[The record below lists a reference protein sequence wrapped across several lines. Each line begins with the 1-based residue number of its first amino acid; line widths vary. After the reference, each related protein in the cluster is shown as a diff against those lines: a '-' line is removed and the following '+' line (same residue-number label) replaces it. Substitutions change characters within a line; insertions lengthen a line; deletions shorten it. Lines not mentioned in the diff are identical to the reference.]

1 LAGRWLAVLGG
12 VMVTQG
18 DILSGRYLLAEQIG
32 AGGMGTVFRAVDLRT
47 GGEVAVKIPHPFL
60 VSDKVF
66 VERLRREAQAAAALH
81 SPRIARVTDFAE
93 HQGTPYLVM
102 EYVPGLTLAER
113 IERDGPLPPAE
124 ALHIA
129 FEVAR
134 ALDAAHQRGVTHRD
148 LKPQNIRLDGDDVKV
163 LDFGIARMEGF
174 SGLTSA
180 STLIGSP
187 EYLAPERAEGPGD
200 VRADLYSLGVI
211 LYQMLSGKVPFD
223 GGTPFTI
230 MRRHATEAPPPLPP
244 GLPQPVYPIVERCL
258 AKRPEDRFQAPREL
272 AGALQEALQR
282 LEEERVTRRL
292 AARAPLAD
300 GRTLDLPRPLQSE
313 PGEPAG
319 SPAPASTAAPAGA
332 RPPERPDRPA
342 AVSTEPGPT
351 VAGAPS
357 SPPAP
362 RRRLWLLAA
371 SIAVL
376 ALVVLGAGLLLRRG
390 GAAQPA
396 RTAVSGQPG
405 GPATEGATRTV
416 APAVPPA
423 VSILFPAE
431 GAQVTPP
438 VRIEVGVT
446 GATLKAPTEG
456 DSSARH
462 LHYFIDAD
470 PAAVMGPGEPV
481 PVGRQN
487 IIHTPLT
494 SQTLDLPPGE
504 HTVWVVL
511 TDNNHVPLTSAAV
524 AKTTFTV
531 TGTPAR
537 SGDQAPIVYQSLVGS
552 RWRLFVVDGAGR
564 TPRQLSGGNFDD
576 LQPAW
581 SPDGSQVAFVSNR
594 DGAFHLY
601 VMNADG
607 SNVRQLTRGGAQE
620 RSPAWSPDGRFL
632 AFVSNQDGG
641 RNQIFVMPAEGGEA
655 RQLTRGAANAGSPS
669 WSPDGRQI
677 VFHREQGELTQLFV
691 VDVESGEAKQMTSGS
706 MRAIN
711 PAWSPDGRRIAFA
724 AFRDNAWNIFLINS
738 DGSGLT
744 QVTTTGEVNDFPA
757 WSPDGRQLVFASGR
771 EGQQQIFVLALD
783 GSAPRR
789 VTEGL
794 AHSLHPAWPRR

>member
-1 LAGRWLAVLGG
+1 MAGRWLAILGG

-18 DILSGRYLLAEQIG
+18 DILSGRYLLAEQLG

-60 VSDKVF
+60 VGDTVF

-93 HQGTPYLVM
+93 HEGTPYLVM
-102 EYVPGLTLAER
+102 EYVPGQTLAER
-113 IERDGPLPPAE
+113 IERDGPLSPAE
-124 ALHIA
+124 ALHVML
-129 FEVAR
+129 EVAR
-134 ALDAAHQRGVTHRD
+134 ALDAAFQRGITHRD
-148 LKPQNIRLDGDDVKV
+148 LKPQNIHLDGDDVKV

-200 VRADLYSLGVI
+200 VRADIYSLGVI
-211 LYQMLSGKVPFD
+211 FYQMLSGMVPFD

-244 GLPQPVYPIVERCL
+244 GLPQPVYAIVERCL
-258 AKRPEDRFQAPREL
+258 AKRPEDRFQTPREL
-272 AGALQEALQR
+272 ITALQEALQR

-292 AARAPLAD
+292 AARAPAAD
-300 GRTLDLPRPLQSE
+300 GRTLDLPRPSQAE
-313 PGEPAG
+313 PSGPSG
-319 SPAPASTAAPAGA
+319 PLAPASTPTAADPERLERSSGAAAVPAG
-332 RPPERPDRPA
+332 
-342 AVSTEPGPT
+342 PGPGVT
-351 VAGAPS
+351 VAPPS
-357 SPPAP
+357 PAP
-362 RRRLWLLAA
+362 HHRRVWLVAG
-371 SIAVL
+371 SIALL
-376 ALVVLGAGLLLRRG
+376 ALVVLGAGLMLRHG
-390 GAAQPA
+390 GTAQPA
-396 RTAVSGQPG
+396 RTAVSGQSG
-405 GPATEGATRTV
+405 RPAGAT
-416 APAVPPA
+416 PAVVPA
-423 VSILFPAE
+423 ASPTVTILFPAD
-431 GAQVTPP
+431 GAQVTSP
-438 VRIEVGVT
+438 VRIEVGVA

-456 DSSARH
+456 DISARH

-487 IIHTPLT
+487 IIHTP
-494 SQTLDLPPGE
+494 QTNQTVDLLPGE

-511 TDNNHVPLTSAAV
+511 TDNNHVPLPVTV
-524 AKTTFTV
+524 AKATFTV

-537 SGDQAPIVYQSLVGS
+537 TGDQAPIVYQSLVGS
-552 RWRLFVVDGAGR
+552 RWRLFVVDAAGR
-564 TPRQLSGGNFDD
+564 SPRQLSSGTFDD
-576 LQPAW
+576 IQPAW
-581 SPDGSQVAFVSNR
+581 SPDGSQVVFVSNR
-594 DGAFHLY
+594 DGSFHLY

-607 SNVRQLTRGGAQE
+607 SNVRQLTRGSAQE
-620 RSPAWSPDGRFL
+620 RSPAWSPDGRLL

-641 RNQIFVMPAEGGEA
+641 RNQIFVMPAEGGEP
-655 RQLTRGAANAGSPS
+655 RQLTRGAANVGSPS
-669 WSPDGRQI
+669 WSPDGKQI

-691 VDVESGEAKQMTSGS
+691 VDVAGGEPRQLTGGS
-706 MRAIN
+706 TRAIN

-771 EGQQQIFVLALD
+771 EGQQQIFVLGLD

>member
-1 LAGRWLAVLGG
+1 MAGRWLAVKGG

-47 GGEVAVKIPHPFL
+47 GGDVAVKVPHPFL
-60 VSDKVF
+60 VGDKVF

-93 HQGTPYLVM
+93 HEGTPYLVM
-102 EYVPGLTLAER
+102 EYVPGQTLAER
-113 IERDGPLPPAE
+113 IERGGPLPPAE
-124 ALHIA
+124 ALHITL
-129 FEVAR
+129 EVAR
-134 ALDAAHQRGVTHRD
+134 ALDAAYQRGIVHRD

-200 VRADLYSLGVI
+200 VRADIYSLGVI

-244 GLPQPVYPIVERCL
+244 GLPRPVYPIVERCL
-258 AKRPEDRFQAPREL
+258 AKRPEDRFPTPRDL
-272 AGALQEALQR
+272 IAALQETLQQI
-282 LEEERVTRRL
+282 EEERVTRRL
-292 AARAPLAD
+292 AARASAAD
-300 GRTLDLPRPLQSE
+300 GRTLDLPRPPQSE
-313 PGEPAG
+313 PPAPQP
-319 SPAPASTAAPAGA
+319 STTPAPASGEIPSVPGAG
-332 RPPERPDRPA
+332 
-342 AVSTEPGPT
+342 V
-351 VAGAPS
+351 
-357 SPPAP
+357 SPPAVEGPAGRVPPPSRTP
-362 RRRLWLLAA
+362 RRGLWPAAA
-371 SIAVL
+371 SVAVL
-376 ALVVLGAGLLLRRG
+376 ALVVLGAAALLRRE
-390 GAAQPA
+390 
-396 RTAVSGQPG
+396 G
-405 GPATEGATRTV
+405 GPAPRLEGGSGSAATASGASGGASTA
-416 APAVPPA
+416 APAPA
-423 VSILFPAE
+423 PTVSILFPAD
-431 GAQVTPP
+431 GARVASP
-438 VRIEVGVT
+438 VRVEVRVT
-446 GATLKAPTEG
+446 GATLKAPAEG
-456 DSSARH
+456 DTSARH

-487 IIHTPLT
+487 IIHTPET
-494 SQTLDLPPGE
+494 TQTVDLPPGE

-511 TDNNHVPLTSAAV
+511 TDNNHVPLSAAAV
-524 AKTTFTV
+524 ARATFTV

-537 SGDQAPIVYQSLVGS
+537 TGDQAPIVYQSLVGS
-552 RWRLFVVDGAGR
+552 RWRLFVVDAAGR
-564 TPRQLSGGNFDD
+564 SPRQLAGGNFDD
-576 LQPAW
+576 IQPAW
-581 SPDGSQVAFVSNR
+581 SPDGSQIAFVSNR

-607 SNVRQLTRGGAQE
+607 SNVRQLTRGNAQE
-620 RSPAWSPDGRFL
+620 RSPAWSPEGRFI
-632 AFVSNQDGG
+632 AFVSNRDGG
-641 RNQIFVMPAEGGEA
+641 RNQLFVMPAEGGDA
-655 RQLTRGAANAGSPS
+655 RQLTRGTANAGAPS
-669 WSPDGRQI
+669 WSPDGTRL
-677 VFHREQGELTQLFV
+677 VFHREVGDLTQLFV
-691 VDVESGEAKQMTSGS
+691 VDAEGGEPRQITSGS

-724 AFRDNAWNIFLINS
+724 AFRDNAWNIFLVNS
-738 DGSGLT
+738 DGTGLT

-757 WSPDGRQLVFASGR
+757 WSPDGRQIVFASGR

>member
-1 LAGRWLAVLGG
+1 METDHSHAGEGPLAGRWLAVSGG

-18 DILSGRYLLAEQIG
+18 DILSGRYLLAEQVG

-60 VSDKVF
+60 AGDKVF

-124 ALHIA
+124 ALHITL
-129 FEVAR
+129 EVAR
-134 ALDAAHQRGVTHRD
+134 ALDAAHQRGITHRD

-163 LDFGIARMEGF
+163 LDFGIARIEGF

-200 VRADLYSLGVI
+200 IRADLYSLGVI

-230 MRRHATEAPPPLPP
+230 MRRHASEAPPPLPP
-244 GLPQPVYPIVERCL
+244 GLPQPVYPIVDRCL
-258 AKRPEDRFQAPREL
+258 AKRPEDRFQTPREL
-272 AGALQEALQR
+272 IAALQEALQH

-292 AARAPLAD
+292 AARAPAAD
-300 GRTLDLPRPLQSE
+300 GRTLDLPRPPHSEPVAQSE
-313 PGEPAG
+313 PRADEGMERRVPSATR
-319 SPAPASTAAPAGA
+319 ASRRVWVAA
-332 RPPERPDRPA
+332 A
-342 AVSTEPGPT
+342 AV
-351 VAGAPS
+351 
-357 SPPAP
+357 
-362 RRRLWLLAA
+362 
-371 SIAVL
+371 AVL
-376 ALVVLGAGLLLRRG
+376 ALVLVALAVLLRRD
-390 GAAQPA
+390 GATSP
-396 RTAVSGQPG
+396 RAVSPVPGQPTPLSG
-405 GPATEGATRTV
+405 QGAGSDRSGTS
-416 APAVPPA
+416 AAA
-423 VSILFPAE
+423 VSPVVTLVFPVD
-431 GAQVTPP
+431 GASVGSP
-438 VRIEVGVT
+438 VRVEVRVT
-446 GATLKAPTEG
+446 GTTLKAPAEG

-487 IIHTPLT
+487 IIHTPET
-494 SQTLDLPPGE
+494 SQTVDLPPGE

-511 TDNNHVPLTSAAV
+511 TDNNHVPLSAVPV
-524 AKTTFTV
+524 ARARFTV

-537 SGDQAPIVYQSLVGS
+537 TGDQAPIVYQSLVGS
-552 RWRLFVVDGAGR
+552 RWRLFVVDAAGR
-564 TPRQLSGGNFDD
+564 SPRQLSGGNFDD
-576 LQPAW
+576 IQPAW
-581 SPDGSQVAFVSNR
+581 SPDGSQIAFVSNR
-594 DGAFHLY
+594 DGAFHLFA
-601 VMNADG
+601 MNADG
-607 SNVRQLTRGGAQE
+607 SNVRQLTRGNAQE
-620 RSPAWSPDGRFL
+620 RSPAWSPDGRL
-632 AFVSNQDGG
+632 IAFVSNRDGG
-641 RNQIFVMPAEGGEA
+641 RNHLFVMPAEGGEA
-655 RQLTRGAANAGSPS
+655 RQLTRGAANVGAPS
-669 WSPDGRQI
+669 WSPDGTQL
-677 VFHREQGELTQLFV
+677 VFHQEVGNLTQLFV
-691 VDVESGEAKQMTSGS
+691 VDTAGGEPRQITSGS

-711 PAWSPDGRRIAFA
+711 PTWSPDGRRIAFA
-724 AFRDNAWNIFLINS
+724 AFRDNAWNIFLVNS
-738 DGSGLT
+738 DGAGLT

-789 VTEGL
+789 ITEGL